1 LFYPLDGLIQPAV
14 FPA

>member
-1 LFYPLDGLIQPAV
+1 LFYPLDGLIRPAV